1 MIINQNSTCVRSKGY
16 AEGTAIITQGNSKTF
31 TRYDGDTSNVNYV
44 TVNYNFDFEPSL
56 IVLTLTLEASAD
68 ITTLYKKD
76 GWTTDSITKIKVGDD
91 YYYRLTGNARVNN
104 SGFQLPFHYFDGT
117 VTVKWYAYE

>member
-1 MIINQNSTCVRSKGY
+1 MIINSVIAGGSGKV
-16 AEGTAIITQGNSKTF
+16 EGTAAIKQGNSKTF

-56 IVLTLTLEASAD
+56 IVLTLTLEDGAD

-91 YYYRLTGNARVNN
+91 YYYRLTGNARV
-104 SGFQLPFHYFDGT
+104 SRTGFQLPIHYFDGDAT
-117 VTVKWYAYE
+117 AKWTAYE